1 MARKNAQAYVLRT
14 VKAHNGTTFGSLTVP
29 AEVYDRVPPDTRFT
43 IEMTEDGILYRPI
56 APVQEVAPS
65 WAKS

>member
-14 VKAHNGTTFGSLTVP
+14 VQAHNGTTFGSLTVP
-29 AEVYDRVPPDTRFT
+29 AEVYAQVPTNARFT
-43 IEMTEDGILYRPI
+43 IELTEDGILYRPI
-56 APVQEVAPS
+56 KAVEEVTPA